1 MEVVHLLNEKTEIV
15 AHHQNF
21 ITFIHSLKSID
32 ENLLRKPIGEGKW
45 SIIEIVGHFYPW
57 DEFVIHQRIPYL
69 FTGGQL
75 PKGPGIDELNGKSS
89 LHASTEAVENTLEK
103 CIRIRKE
110 LLSQLRQIPEEDWLI
125 PIQINQS
132 TLTFY
137 EYLKDL
143 MEHDLH
149 HINQMKSTINTGDY
163 TS

>member
-1 MEVVHLLNEKTEIV
+1 MLKGKSEIV

-32 ENLLRKPIGEGKW
+32 ENLLRKPIEEGKW

-57 DEFVIHQRIPYL
+57 DKFVLQQRIPYL
-69 FTGGQL
+69 FLEEYL
-75 PKGPGIDELNGKSS
+75 PKAPSIDELNDQSS
-89 LHASTEAVENTLEK
+89 LYARTEAVENTLEK
-103 CIRIRKE
+103 CIHVRQE
-110 LLSQLRQIPEEDWLI
+110 LLSQLKQIPEDDWLI

-137 EYLKDL
+137 EYLKGL

-149 HINQMKSTINTGDY
+149 HINQIESSI
-163 TS
+163 

>member
-1 MEVVHLLNEKTEIV
+1 MLKEKSEIV

-57 DEFVIHQRIPYL
+57 DEFVLQQRIPYL
-69 FTGGQL
+69 FSGEHL
-75 PKGPGIDELNGKSS
+75 PKAPSINELNSQSS
-89 LHASTEAVENTLEK
+89 LLARTEAVEYTLEK
-103 CIRIRKE
+103 CIHIRQE
-110 LLSQLRQIPEEDWLI
+110 LLSQLMQIPEDDWLI

-137 EYLKDL
+137 EYLKGL
-143 MEHDLH
+143 MQHDQH
-149 HINQMKSTINTGDY
+149 HINQIKSTI
-163 TS
+163 

>member
-1 MEVVHLLNEKTEIV
+1 MLKEKSEIL

-57 DEFVIHQRIPYL
+57 DEFVLMQRMPYL
-69 FTGGQL
+69 FTGEHL
-75 PKGPGIDELNGKSS
+75 PKAPSIDGLNDQSS
-89 LHASTEAVENTLEK
+89 LHARTEAVENTLEK
-103 CIRIRKE
+103 CIYIRKD
-110 LLSQLRQIPEEDWLI
+110 LLSQLKQIPEDDWLI

-137 EYLKDL
+137 EYLKGL

-149 HINQMKSTINTGDY
+149 HINQIKSNILKR
-163 TS
+163 